1 MNIYLC
7 GRRQITMR
15 KILLIIGLLVLI
27 VGSYCSYRGNISHR
41 NYRKDSVEV
50 DTSITISKANF
61 EKLKDSLN
69 LGNDCRYFP
78 CKGKAFKA
86 LFYMINNTKDTF
98 YYVVNK
104 DNSITRIAI
113 FYKGGGINE
122 REYTYPKNEIKKR

>member
-1 MNIYLC
+1 
-7 GRRQITMR
+7 MR
-15 KILLIIGLLVLI
+15 KILLIIGLVMLI
-27 VGSYCSYRGNISHR
+27 VGSYCSYRGSRSPIGCK
-41 NYRKDSVEV
+41 KDSVAV
-50 DTSITISKANF
+50 DTSITISKADF

-69 LGNDCRYFP
+69 LDSDCTYFP
-78 CKGKAFKA
+78 CRDRAFKA